1 MHRPNLASALATLP
15 SQQLTQALEAFEHL
29 MFEPMQQTD
38 LDQLYALYEQW
49 QSTLGDTPD
58 AIAICDALDDF
69 IAVGI
74 EHAGLE
80 AAIVEQVYFELV
92 ELIQSQGQRH

>member
-1 MHRPNLASALATLP
+1 MPTALATHP

-38 LDQLYALYEQW
+38 LDQLYALYEHW
-49 QSTLGDTPD
+49 QSSLGDTPD

-69 IAVGI
+69 ITVSI
-74 EHAGLE
+74 EYAGLE
-80 AAIVEQVYFELV
+80 EAIVEQVYFELV
-92 ELIQSQGQRH
+92 ELIQAKTLSHG